1 MIHLEGVAPVE
12 GGFVSKAV
20 DRPLPR
26 VAVVVVV
33 VVVVVGGTVMKLGV
47 VTKHDIVITISTMDV
62 WYYKSD
68 ES

>member
-33 VVVVVGGTVMKLGV
+33 VVVVVMGGAVLMGQ
-47 VTKHDIVITISTMDV
+47 DILIIISTMDV
-62 WYYKSD
+62 WYD
-68 ES
+68 